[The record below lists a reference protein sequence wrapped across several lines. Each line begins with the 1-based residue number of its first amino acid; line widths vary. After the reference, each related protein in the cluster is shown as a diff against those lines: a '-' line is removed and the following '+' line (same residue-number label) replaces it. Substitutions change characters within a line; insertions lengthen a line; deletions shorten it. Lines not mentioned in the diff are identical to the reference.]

1 MKRIYWSMIKIPGK
15 LLLFLTLV
23 IFISNSSFA
32 QKAGDYELLA
42 DTVIVQNSS
51 VPTSNLPADFRIDKN
66 LGLLLHN
73 CITGQV
79 IHRNFVGGLYETR
92 AVLTPGGDYLLM
104 FPDGGHYGDGG
115 KSGKKVNDML
125 AYRSKDKGKTW
136 VGPTVAFDIDYNQHG
151 FIPLIPA
158 GTKRI
163 YAFGTQPVWGM
174 YEPQKPGLQE
184 NAPIGY
190 RFSDD
195 DGYTWSEVRIIK
207 PKNDPDYRGMSV
219 MRMCETDAGTWIL
232 GTHEGDWS
240 YKPLLTRQYLLRS
253 EDQGKTWELLPGNR
267 HGGWHAGCF
276 NRMDEGRP
284 INLGD
289 GKIFLMTRTPEGH
302 LWGAWSNDDGKTWS
316 YPKPTSL
323 VHPDAPPMLFK
334 LSDNKTL
341 IAFHH
346 NLSRIQTADLTNR
359 AQQHDRAELWFSL
372 SKDDGHTWS
381 EPRFLL
387 VTALKPAF
395 GNPWRDYNASYCD
408 MFMDEGTIHLFM
420 PHRWSRALHLT
431 FKESDL
437 DKFPTAKELKQKLSS
452 N

>member
-1 MKRIYWSMIKIPGK
+1 MERIKLMDRFMIRIPVLCSI
-15 LLLFLTLV
+15 LL
-23 IFISNSSFA
+23 IFNFSFA
-32 QKAGDYELLA
+32 QKPVDFEVLA
-42 DTVIVQNSS
+42 DTVTWQNVSIPSS
-51 VPTSNLPADFRIDKN
+51 DLPKGYKLDRE
-66 LGLLLHN
+66 LGLMLHN
-73 CITGQV
+73 NIEGQV
-79 IHRNFVGGLYETR
+79 VHRNFVGGLYETR
-92 AVLTPGGDYLLM
+92 ATITPAGDYLLM
-104 FPDGGHYGDGG
+104 FPDGGHYGGAG
-115 KSGKKVNDML
+115 KSGKKVNDL
-125 AYRSKDKGKTW
+125 VAYRSKDKGKTW
-136 VGPTVAFDIDYNQHG
+136 EGPTVAFNIDYNQHG
-151 FIPLIPA
+151 FIPLIPT

-190 RFSDD
+190 RYSDD
-195 DGYTWSEVRIIK
+195 DGYTWSGVRIIR
-207 PKNDPDYRGMSV
+207 PTNDPEYRGMSV

-253 EDQGKTWELLPGNR
+253 EDQGKKWELLPGIR
-267 HGGWHAGCF
+267 HGGWHAACF

-284 INLGD
+284 INLGN
-289 GKIFLMTRTPEGH
+289 GKVFLMTRTPEGH
-302 LWGAWSNDDGKTWS
+302 LWGAWSNDDGKTWT
-316 YPKPTSL
+316 YPKPTTL

-346 NLSRIQTADLTNR
+346 NLSRIQTADLTNG
-359 AQQHDRAELWFSL
+359 AQQHDRAELWFST
-372 SKDDGHTWS
+372 STDEGHTWS

-395 GNPWRDYNASYCD
+395 GNPWRDYNVSYCD
-408 MFMDEGTIHLFM
+408 MFTDDGLIHLFM

-431 FKESDL
+431 FRESDL
-437 DKFPTAKELKQKLSS
+437 EKFPTKKELMQKLSKK
-452 N
+452 